1 MVLRAQYQQLKYFS
15 STAIIV
21 YGKYIGSLS
30 VINVL
35 LESNIDG
42 SRIVYVESPPT
53 VVKGNRNFIA
63 NRFVSNRANGQTNTI
78 LT

>member
-1 MVLRAQYQQLKYFS
+1 
-15 STAIIV
+15 V

-42 SRIVYVESPPT
+42 SRIVYVESPP
-53 VVKGNRNFIA
+53 VVKENRTFIA
-63 NRFVSNRANGQTNTI
+63 NRFVSDTDGYGI
-78 LT
+78 DIK